1 MAVSISCHG
10 CGKTLF
16 TGREVISP
24 YYIRARNECRCPSCG
39 RNLSRSPMSTQ
50 LDLLSVRH

>member
-24 YYIRARNECRCPSCG
+24 YYVRAKNECRCPSCG
-39 RNLSRSPMSTQ
+39 RKLTHNPMSIQ
-50 LDLLSVRH
+50 LDLLTAQH

>member
-16 TGREVISP
+16 RGRDVISP
-24 YYIRARNECRCPSCG
+24 YYVRAKNDCKCPACG
-39 RNLSRSPMSTQ
+39 KKLSNSPMGVQ
-50 LDLLSVRH
+50 LDLLKLQH